1 MSIDYSKPN
10 LVKYRKRKKDFS
22 DKEVRKIFGYMQDPK
37 VQNYIKGLDDKGMVS
52 FVDSLKKMQTDKS
65 FTPDILKKPKKTTV
79 PEFQY
84 TVPKSIID
92 SNVLA
97 LIEKESGPQ
106 SGDIIKVT
114 KPNLDRLLV
123 LQQQAQG
130 GGALVFD
137 DDADT
142 FSYEEETQK
151 KLDNLIAN
159 VEEDIEDT
167 GKADEEDI
175 KAILKIN
182 PQYADKLNELLSVV
196 KDAPKEEKE
205 ASIKKQLTKFL
216 SFVKNAW
223 KKNVENTNR
232 MVKSPPPN
240 LQKD

>member
-22 DKEVRKIFGYMQDPK
+22 DKEVRKIFGYMEDPK
-37 VQNYIKGLDDKGMVS
+37 VQNYIRGLDDKGMVS

-79 PEFQY
+79 PELQY
-84 TVPKSIID
+84 TVPKSMID

-97 LIEKESGPQ
+97 LIEKENGPQ
-106 SGDIIKVT
+106 VGDIIKVNQS
-114 KPNLDRLLV
+114 NLDRLLV

-130 GGALVFD
+130 GGELVFD
-137 DDADT
+137 DKTDT
-142 FSYEEETQK
+142 FSYKEQEE
-151 KLDNLIAN
+151 LDNLIAN

-182 PQYADKLNELLSVV
+182 PQYADKLNELLS
-196 KDAPKEEKE
+196 KAKNEPKKKKE
-205 ASIKKQLTKFL
+205 GYINKAIKGWLNWAKKQ
-216 SFVKNAW
+216 
-223 KKNVENTNR
+223 R
-232 MVKSPPPN
+232 DYVKSPPPN

>member
-10 LVKYRKRKKDFS
+10 LFKYRKRKKDFS

-37 VQNYIKGLDDKGMVS
+37 VQSYIKGLDDKGMVS

-65 FTPDILKKPKKTTV
+65 FTPDILKKQNKTTV
-79 PEFQY
+79 PELQY
-84 TVPKSIID
+84 TVPKSMID
-92 SNVLA
+92 SNVLD

-106 SGDIIKVT
+106 AGNIIKIN

-130 GGALVFD
+130 GGALAFD
-137 DDADT
+137 DDTDT
-142 FSYEEETQK
+142 FSYKDQED
-151 KLDNLIAN
+151 LDNLIAT

-167 GKADEEDI
+167 GQAHEEDI

-182 PQYADKLNELLSVV
+182 PQYADKLQELLSVV

-205 ASIKKQLTKFL
+205 ASIRKQLTKFL

-223 KKNVENTNR
+223 NKNVENTNK